1 MPLDNMSLEL
11 ASRPKK
17 MPRFLISD
25 SLFGGSSSDDDFA
38 IESDPDSSESSES
51 WSPKVN
57 CMMKKD
63 HNPGKK
69 ADNETDAR
77 QIIFYRLP
85 TSSFQALPITASSM
99 LTRGLRR
106 YPLNI
111 SHAGTESA
119 EHYKKREWDLRG
131 WLELRHCQQYELGL
145 KVNKHMTGS
154 AEEDSS
160 KSFEHGGYEEKRTH
174 GW

>member
-1 MPLDNMSLEL
+1 
-11 ASRPKK
+11 
-17 MPRFLISD
+17 
-25 SLFGGSSSDDDFA
+25 
-38 IESDPDSSESSES
+38 
-51 WSPKVN
+51 
-57 CMMKKD
+57 MMKEGHK
-63 HNPGKK
+63 PGKK

-85 TSSFQALPITASSM
+85 TSSFQTPPITTSSM

-111 SHAGTESA
+111 SQAGMKSA
-119 EHYKKREWDLRG
+119 EHYKTREWDLQG

-154 AEEDSS
+154 AEEDAS
-160 KSFEHGGYEEKRTH
+160 KSFEHGGYEEKRRH